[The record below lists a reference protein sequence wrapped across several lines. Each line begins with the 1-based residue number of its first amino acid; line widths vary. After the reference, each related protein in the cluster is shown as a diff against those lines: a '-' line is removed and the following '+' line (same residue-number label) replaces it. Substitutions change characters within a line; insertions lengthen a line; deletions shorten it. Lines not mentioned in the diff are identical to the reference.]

1 MKSISIA
8 LSCMLFMGLQ
18 ACKLTDVTDLKPEN
32 KLDES
37 TVVVDI
43 PSAEKLLAGAYYSLR
58 DEPLANQTPIY
69 VGLMGLNVTAS
80 GTSSNPYL
88 TNNVPPNNTNLN
100 SYLYGG
106 PYQLIQT
113 ANFVILKT
121 GALTSTDP
129 RKAQIIAEAKFL
141 RAMGHFY
148 ILRLFGQFWDM
159 GSSYGME
166 IKDIPNSPVAARA
179 SVKASYEFI
188 LADLDVAIRDCP
200 EYKTG
205 VMKGYATKLAAKAL
219 KARVLLYEKE
229 YAAAA
234 VLAKEVMSGPA
245 VLSADFVNLFTNE
258 KYNSD
263 EVLLGSITF
272 ANNNNIYYE
281 NGKSYYW
288 TYGGFK
294 LTERYTTLL
303 RQDTRKSIIVRT
315 PRDPVDVLK
324 WQGNG
329 KFSTGVEGSQN
340 DTEYYLRLAEAYLI
354 YAEAEARRPGGN
366 LEDALK
372 ALNTLHM
379 KRGNPELTASGPQ
392 ELLSLIRKEKELE
405 LGAESGEDW
414 YDIVRYIKNGDL
426 QASAVKQSLTDEN
439 KLILPIPQVSVDASN
454 HLIKQNPGY

>member
-1 MKSISIA
+1 
-8 LSCMLFMGLQ
+8 MLFISLQ

-69 VGLMGLNVTAS
+69 VGLMGLNVTAA
-80 GTSSNPYL
+80 GASSNPYL
-88 TNNVPPNNTNLN
+88 NNNVPPNNSSLN

-121 GALTSTDP
+121 GALTLTDP
-129 RKAQIIAEAKFL
+129 RKAQIISEAKFL
-141 RAMGHFY
+141 RALGHFY

-159 GSSYGME
+159 GSSYGIE

-179 SVKASYEFI
+179 SVKLSYEFI
-188 LADLDVAIRDCP
+188 LSDLDAAISDCP

-219 KARVLLYEKE
+219 KARVLLYKKD

-234 VLAKEVMSGPA
+234 ILAKEVMSGPA
-245 VLSADFVNLFTNE
+245 LLSGDFVRLFTNE
-258 KYNSD
+258 KYNAD
-263 EVLLGSITF
+263 EVLLASITF
-272 ANNNNIYYE
+272 ANNNNIYFE

-288 TYGGFK
+288 TDGGYKF
-294 LTERYTTLL
+294 TDRYTELL
-303 RQDTRKSIIVRT
+303 RQDARKSIIVRT
-315 PRDPVDVLK
+315 PSDPADLLK
-324 WQGNG
+324 WHGNG
-329 KFSTGVEGSQN
+329 KFSTGVQGSRN
-340 DTEYYLRLAEAYLI
+340 DTEYYLRLAEVYLI

-366 LEDALK
+366 LDDALK
-372 ALNTLHM
+372 ALNILHT
-379 KRGNPELTASGPQ
+379 KRGNPEVTASGQ
-392 ELLSLIRKEKELE
+392 KDLLQLVRKEKELE
-405 LGAESGEDW
+405 LGGESGEDW
-414 YDIVRYIKNGDL
+414 YDLVRYIKNGDL
-426 QASAVKQSLTDEN
+426 QATAVKQSLTDEN

>member
-1 MKSISIA
+1 
-8 LSCMLFMGLQ
+8 
-18 ACKLTDVTDLKPEN
+18 
-32 KLDES
+32 
-37 TVVVDI
+37 
-43 PSAEKLLAGAYYSLR
+43 
-58 DEPLANQTPIY
+58 
-69 VGLMGLNVTAS
+69 
-80 GTSSNPYL
+80 
-88 TNNVPPNNTNLN
+88 
-100 SYLYGG
+100 
-106 PYQLIQT
+106 
-113 ANFVILKT
+113 
-121 GALTSTDP
+121 
-129 RKAQIIAEAKFL
+129 
-141 RAMGHFY
+141 
-148 ILRLFGQFWDM
+148 
-159 GSSYGME
+159 ME